1 MRLQAPQP
9 TRPMEFTV
17 QIRITLRPSILDP
30 QGKATHHA
38 LEQLGFEGIRS
49 VRMGKFIAL
58 RVEADSEESAR
69 QMAVEVCEKLLANPV
84 MEDFEIEGAVPA
96 AV

>member
-1 MRLQAPQP
+1 
-9 TRPMEFTV
+9 MEYTV
-17 QIRITLRPSILDP
+17 QIRVTLRPSILDP

-58 RVEADSEESAR
+58 RVEAGSEEEAR
-69 QMAVEVCEKLLANPV
+69 EMAAEACGKLLANPV
-84 MEDFEIEGAVPA
+84 MEDFEIEGAVPTVA
-96 AV
+96 